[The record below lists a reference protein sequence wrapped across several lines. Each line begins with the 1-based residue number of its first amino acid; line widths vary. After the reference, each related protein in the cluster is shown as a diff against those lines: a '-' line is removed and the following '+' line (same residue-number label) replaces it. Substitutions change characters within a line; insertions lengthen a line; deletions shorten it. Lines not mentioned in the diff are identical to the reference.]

1 MRTNKKERMIG
12 MTKRLNLLLEF
23 VMLTLGAVIA
33 AFAIEEFLVPN
44 TILDGGVIGIGIM
57 INNLTGVSLSILT
70 IVLNIPFLIIG
81 SRQLGKLFIVKAGY
95 SMAVFSVFVEIFK
108 PLENATSETI
118 LAVCFGGVIL
128 GLGVGIIIKFGGCL
142 DGTETV
148 AIMLNKKK
156 DWPVGRL
163 VLGMNLVIYAIAGLL
178 FGFDRAMYS
187 LLTYFITS
195 KVLDM
200 VESGLE
206 QAKAAMIITDDARE
220 VADKIYKQLGRTVT
234 IMQGKGMNLVIY
246 AIAGLLFGFDRAMY
260 SLLTYFIT
268 SKVLDMVESGL
279 EQAKAAMIIT
289 DDAREVA
296 DKIYK
301 QLGRTVTIMQG
312 KGMISGNKTVLYC
325 VLTRFEIGEL
335 KRIIK
340 SIDSSA
346 FVTVTDVAEII
357 GNHIKDNEY
366 KEMLEKVEKKESNE
380 QMDNLPEHESMED
393 FESLKKYI

>member
-1 MRTNKKERMIG
+1 
-12 MTKRLNLLLEF
+12 MTKKLKLLLEF

-57 INNLTGVSLSILT
+57 INNLTEVSLSILT
-70 IVLNIPFLIIG
+70 IVLNVPFLIIG
-81 SRQLGKLFIVKAGY
+81 SRQLGKMFIVKSGY

-156 DWPVGRL
+156 DWPVGRV
-163 VLGMNLVIYAIAGLL
+163 VLGMNLIIYSIAGML
-178 FGFDRAMYS
+178 FGLDRAMYS

-200 VESGLE
+200 VETGLE

-220 VADKIYKQLGRTVT
+220 VADKIYK
-234 IMQGKGMNLVIY
+234 K
-246 AIAGLLFGFDRAMY
+246 
-260 SLLTYFIT
+260 
-268 SKVLDMVESGL
+268 
-279 EQAKAAMIIT
+279 
-289 DDAREVA
+289 
-296 DKIYK
+296 
-301 QLGRTVTIMQG
+301 LGRTVTIMQG
-312 KGMISGNKTVLYC
+312 KGMISGNKKVLYC
-325 VLTRFEIGEL
+325 VITRFEIGEL
-335 KRIIK
+335 KNIIN

-366 KEMLEKVEKKESNE
+366 KEIREKIEEKEEPLTK
-380 QMDNLPEHESMED
+380 LPEHESMTD
-393 FESLKKYI
+393 FDGLEHTGKID

>member
-1 MRTNKKERMIG
+1 MSPWSADEQKERMIG

-57 INNLTGVSLSILT
+57 INNLTGVALSILT

-81 SRQLGKLFIVKAGY
+81 SRQLGKMFIVKAGY

-118 LAVCFGGVIL
+118 LAVCF

-163 VLGMNLVIYAIAGLL
+163 VLGMNLIIY
-178 FGFDRAMYS
+178 S
-187 LLTYFITS
+187 
-195 KVLDM
+195 
-200 VESGLE
+200 
-206 QAKAAMIITDDARE
+206 
-220 VADKIYKQLGRTVT
+220 
-234 IMQGKGMNLVIY
+234 
-246 AIAGLLFGFDRAMY
+246 IAGLLFGFDRAMY

-335 KRIIK
+335 KSIIK

-366 KEMLEKVEKKESNE
+366 KEMLEKVERKEANE
-380 QMDNLPEHESMED
+380 QIDNLPEHESMED